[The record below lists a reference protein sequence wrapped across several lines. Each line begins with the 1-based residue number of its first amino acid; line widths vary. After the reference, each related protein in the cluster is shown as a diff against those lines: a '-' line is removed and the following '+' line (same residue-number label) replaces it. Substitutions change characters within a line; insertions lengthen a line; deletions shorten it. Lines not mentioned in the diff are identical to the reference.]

1 MCFSVGIKR
10 KFHSVS
16 QKFLERGIFM
26 KQKYTKKQYREA
38 LAMLQSFT
46 QDGMKQADL
55 CGITGEERLEHV
67 NQFIKALAPQEMF
80 DIINH
85 FQS

>member
-1 MCFSVGIKR
+1 MKR
-10 KFHSVS
+10 
-16 QKFLERGIFM
+16 
-26 KQKYTKKQYREA
+26 KYTKKQYKEA

-55 CGITGEERLEHV
+55 CGIASEERLKHV

-80 DIINH
+80 DIINY
-85 FQS
+85 FQSV

>member
-1 MCFSVGIKR
+1 MKR
-10 KFHSVS
+10 
-16 QKFLERGIFM
+16 
-26 KQKYTKKQYREA
+26 KYTKKQYKEA

-46 QDGMKQADL
+46 QDGMRQADA

-80 DIINH
+80 DIINY
-85 FQS
+85 FQSV

>member
-1 MCFSVGIKR
+1 
-10 KFHSVS
+10 
-16 QKFLERGIFM
+16 M

-38 LAMLQSFT
+38 LAMLQSLT
-46 QDGMKQADL
+46 QDGMRQADL
-55 CGITGEERLEHV
+55 CGITGKERLEHV

>member
-1 MCFSVGIKR
+1 MKR
-10 KFHSVS
+10 
-16 QKFLERGIFM
+16 
-26 KQKYTKKQYREA
+26 KYTKKQYKEA

-46 QDGMKQADL
+46 QDGMRQADL
-55 CGITGEERLEHV
+55 CGITGKERLEHV